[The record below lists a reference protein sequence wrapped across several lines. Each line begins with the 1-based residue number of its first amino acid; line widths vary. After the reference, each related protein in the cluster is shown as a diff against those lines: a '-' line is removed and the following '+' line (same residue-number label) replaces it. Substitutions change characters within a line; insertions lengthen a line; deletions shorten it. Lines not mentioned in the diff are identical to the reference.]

1 MRRAILQDCW
11 VPLLRVLVVA
21 LLATLVTATA
31 AHARKPRWQ
40 TLRFPPAM
48 PSADDR
54 GNAEVA
60 GAKIF
65 YAVYGKGAPVI
76 LLHGGL
82 GNSEHFGFQMPA
94 LIERFQVITID
105 SRGQGRSTNDTT
117 AITYDVMA
125 NDVIAVMDKLAIK
138 RASIVGWSD
147 GGEIA
152 LKLGISFPHRVDRLF
167 VFGAGY
173 DTGGTRRRGSQSAT
187 FTLYSNKC
195 RSDYARMSMS
205 GRSYRALVQDLL
217 PLWRGPSGITKDHLR
232 AIQAPVM
239 VANGDHDEVIG
250 LEEVIE
256 MAKLIPN
263 AQLMVFGDTSHFALW
278 QDPEAF
284 NRAMVDFLTT
294 PSLLRTSSQ

>member
-1 MRRAILQDCW
+1 MGG
-11 VPLLRVLVVA
+11 VPLLRVLVGA
-21 LLATLVTATA
+21 LLATLVTAAA

-40 TLRFPPAM
+40 TLRFPPQM

-65 YAVYGKGAPVI
+65 YAVYGKGDPVI

-94 LIERFQVITID
+94 LIDRFQVITID

-117 AITYDVMA
+117 TITYDVMA

-147 GGEIA
+147 GGEVA

-173 DTGGTRRRGSQSAT
+173 DSGDSKRRGGQSAT

-195 RSDYARMSMS
+195 RSDYERMSTS
-205 GRSYRALVQDLL
+205 GRPYRALVQDLL
-217 PLWRGPSGITKDHLR
+217 PLWRRPSGITKDHLR
-232 AIQAPVM
+232 TIQAPVM
-239 VANGDHDEVIG
+239 VAGGDHDEVIE
-250 LEEVIE
+250 LEQVVG

-263 AQLMVFGDTSHFALW
+263 AQLKVFGNTSHFALW
-278 QDPEAF
+278 QDPENF
-284 NRAMVDFLTT
+284 NKAMMDFLTT
-294 PSLLRTSSQ
+294 PLSLRASSQ